1 MSWGSLKKS
10 VLRELALFLG
20 LLLAGLVL
28 LPIAIYWLGPR
39 VLGEFG
45 GHGFADF
52 FGSLAVRLRAGEFAA
67 WFLVLSPYLAI
78 QVLRLTRFGWRASR
92 PTSPS

>member
-1 MSWGSLKKS
+1 M
-10 VLRELALFLG
+10 RELALFLG

-28 LPIAIYWLGPR
+28 LPIAIYWMGPR

-45 GHGFADF
+45 GTGFADF
-52 FGSLAVRLRAGEFAA
+52 FGSLAVRLRAGEYGA

-78 QVLRLTRFGWRASR
+78 QVLRL
-92 PTSPS
+92 